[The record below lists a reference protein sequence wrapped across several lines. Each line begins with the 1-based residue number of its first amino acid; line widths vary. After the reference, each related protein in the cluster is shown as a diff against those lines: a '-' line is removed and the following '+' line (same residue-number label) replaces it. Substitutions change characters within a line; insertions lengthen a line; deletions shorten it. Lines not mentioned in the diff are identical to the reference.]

1 MVTLDDLTA
10 RIEALERDNIVL
22 RAQVDLMKSIIS
34 PPAIARV
41 KTASAGNASEDT
53 GVILTDENLS
63 DMLGGFIDKFN
74 ERTSKSPVG
83 YMMSD
88 VELDLKT
95 VIIKDND
102 KPVFKTVDAGTPAE
116 NVVPLKLSI
125 KAVPAKN
132 IAREL

>member
-1 MVTLDDLTA
+1 MVTLDDLA
-10 RIEALERDNIVL
+10 VRIEALERDNIEL
-22 RAQVDLMKSIIS
+22 RAQVDLIKGIVA

-41 KTASAGNASEDT
+41 KAASAGNASEDT

-95 VIIKDND
+95 VVVKNND
-102 KPVFKTVDAGTPAE
+102 KPAFKTVDAGTPAE

-125 KAVPAKN
+125 KAVPAN
-132 IAREL
+132 NTARK